1 MTIIDV
7 SAWQGDDYGNSTVD
21 WDGLITEGIEGVIIK
36 IGEGAKLDE
45 AFIDHANQAVAHGLK
60 IGIYYYG
67 HACTPEEAQQEA
79 QQVEAWVDE
88 YLNGSCPALG
98 IWYDAESQRML
109 EGDTTAICSTF
120 ISYLNGIGYKYVGIY
135 SSWNWLSS
143 EGSHYIHMEELE
155 DYVPYWVA
163 QYGNP
168 SCSLAEENPEA
179 NIRFW
184 QYTDH
189 YSDDLPYDASI
200 SID

>member
-1 MTIIDV
+1 M
-7 SAWQGDDYGNSTVD
+7 
-21 WDGLITEGIEGVIIK
+21 
-36 IGEGAKLDE
+36 
-45 AFIDHANQAVAHGLK
+45 
-60 IGIYYYG
+60 
-67 HACTPEEAQQEA
+67 
-79 QQVEAWVDE
+79 DE
-88 YLNGSCPALG
+88 YLNGGCPALG
-98 IWYDAESQRML
+98 VWYDAESQRML
-109 EGDTTAICSTF
+109 EGDTTSICSTF
-120 ISYLNGIGYKYVGIY
+120 VSYLNGIGYEYVGIY
-135 SSWNWLSS
+135 SSWNWLSY

-163 QYGNP
+163 QYGNS